1 MNAAQDDQTFE
12 DGLGGVCVL
21 QALHGCPES
30 SETQSVVWTL
40 EPAPH
45 IFIDIVCFVKGG
57 LVRFVGM
64 PKFRVKKSLSKITRT
79 LEALI
84 EAVKAHQ
91 DLKSIR
97 ESCKQLY
104 FSSIIDV
111 IPKVPMCF
119 DSGLTIL
126 SSLLWINRLMTD
138 LSNSSS
144 TDFPVSKTDDRRLL
158 ANTSG
163 DTSKNI

>member
-84 EAVKAHQ
+84 EAVEAHQ
-91 DLKSIR
+91 DLNSDR
-97 ESCKQLY
+97 VSGEQLVRMFY
-104 FSSIIDV
+104 QRCNPEGSYVLRFGANNSQLITIDQ
-111 IPKVPMCF
+111 
-119 DSGLTIL
+119 
-126 SSLLWINRLMTD
+126 
-138 LSNSSS
+138 
-144 TDFPVSKTDDRRLL
+144 
-158 ANTSG
+158 
-163 DTSKNI
+163 